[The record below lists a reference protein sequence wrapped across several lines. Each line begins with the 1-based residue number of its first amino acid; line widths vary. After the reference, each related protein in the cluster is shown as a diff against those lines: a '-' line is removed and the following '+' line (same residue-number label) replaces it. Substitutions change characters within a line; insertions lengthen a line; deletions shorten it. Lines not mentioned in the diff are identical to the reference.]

1 MFGSGI
7 NPGFANL
14 FALVSTQVCDRI
26 DQIRVIESVDSTD
39 YDSGDTELSVGY
51 TLPIDTPGLLAK
63 TEQATL
69 VFSDA
74 VAMMADALGVELD
87 EITFDAD
94 YAAATEAE
102 DLGYM
107 TIPEGGVAAI
117 DGRWRGRFGGRD
129 LIVLNFQWMKGRHV
143 TPPFKLRHG
152 YHVEIEGE
160 PNVHSQLMIFPGKD
174 WSEPGYMGL
183 GMIMTAMPAVNAIP
197 AVVAAPPG
205 IATHATLGLVT
216 AGAFVSGR

>member
-1 MFGSGI
+1 MTIRVLQWTTGNVGRRSLRAILRNPELELVGVYAHGASKVGTDAAELCGHDTPTGILATDDVDALLATGADVCSYNPMWPDVGHICRLLEAGTNVSSTAGFITGRALGDESVARIEAAAQRGGTTMFGSGI

-14 FALVSTQVCDRI
+14 FGLVSTQVCDRV

-51 TLPIDTPGLLAK
+51 TLPLDTPGLLAK

-94 YAAATEAE
+94 
-102 DLGYM
+102 
-107 TIPEGGVAAI
+107 
-117 DGRWRGRFGGRD
+117 
-129 LIVLNFQWMKGRHV
+129 
-143 TPPFKLRHG
+143 
-152 YHVEIEGE
+152 
-160 PNVHSQLMIFPGKD
+160 
-174 WSEPGYMGL
+174 
-183 GMIMTAMPAVNAIP
+183 
-197 AVVAAPPG
+197 
-205 IATHATLGLVT
+205 
-216 AGAFVSGR
+216 